1 MKKNVII
8 SIVALLVL
16 VLGTSMVIAGTGSEP
31 GSEIDPLVSKSYVD
45 SRTAFTPISL
55 VAGQR
60 LIGGEGCELILRSGQ
75 ATALGTEV
83 NGVSNLTLGMD
94 LMTGAEV
101 GTNHLLL
108 VPRND
113 GRGIVAITDIWVM
126 VKGDYVVQ

>member
-16 VLGTSMVIAGTGSEP
+16 VLGVSMAIAGTDSEP
-31 GSEIDPLVSKSYVD
+31 GSQVDPLVSKSYVD

-75 ATALGTEV
+75 AVALGTEV
-83 NGVSNLTLGMD
+83 NGISNLTLGMD

-108 VPRND
+108 VPRSD
-113 GRGIVAITDIWVM
+113 GRGIVATTDIWVM
-126 VKGDYVVQ
+126 VKGEYVVQ